1 MITRNL
7 LKRYEKEI
15 FIMKIMSIK
24 GMTPRR
30 FYLLYKEFKDPLKIW
45 DFVKKEHQLSFKFH
59 NSNNNSKNFS
69 LSIDD
74 SYNSKI
80 DMWVKSQILKLDEMG
95 AKIILFDDENYPP
108 LLKEIFYPS
117 PILFYKGEK
126 ITNFSQSISIV
137 GTRRATDYG
146 RRVAYQLASQL
157 SSLGITIVS
166 GFARGIDS
174 SAHKGAK
181 DEIGGTIAIF
191 GNGLDIC
198 YPSENKDL
206 YNELAIKGSIVS
218 EFPFRTPPERLNFP
232 RRNRLISGISHGVII
247 VEAGERSGA
256 LITANFALEQGK
268 EVFAVPGEIFNENS
282 VGVNR
287 LIQDGAKLVISV
299 DDVLEEF
306 GLIIKDIENNRKRKK
321 SKKVKNYEIKNEG
334 KKYKYHRKCNRNR
347 GKTNYNKETQYNKEN
362 KHVKKSLDIN
372 DLIENL
378 TEEEKKVYLS
388 LDDFS
393 QYIDEITKKCDLNI
407 AKASNILTL
416 LEIKGIIKCHPG
428 NRYSKKLTNEH
439 R

>member
-1 MITRNL
+1 MIARNL

-15 FIMKIMSIK
+15 TLMKIMSIK
-24 GMTPRR
+24 GMTPRK
-30 FYLLYKEFKDPLKIW
+30 FYLLYEEFKDPLKIW
-45 DFVKKEHQLSFKFH
+45 DFVKKKHQLSFKFH
-59 NSNNNSKNFS
+59 NSNNNIKNFS
-69 LSIDD
+69 LDIDD

-80 DMWVKSQILKLDEMG
+80 DMWVKNQVLKLDEIG
-95 AKIILFDDENYPP
+95 AKIILFEDENYPP
-108 LLKEIFYPS
+108 LLKEIFYPP
-117 PILFYKGEK
+117 PIIFYKGEK

-137 GTRRATDYG
+137 GSRRATNYG
-146 RRVAYQLASQL
+146 RKVAYQLASQL

-166 GFARGIDS
+166 GFAKGIDS

-198 YPSENKDL
+198 YPRENRDL

-218 EFPFRTPPERLNFP
+218 EFPFGTPPERLNFP
-232 RRNRLISGISHGVII
+232 RRNRLISGISYGVII

-256 LITANFALEQGK
+256 LITASFALEQGR

-282 VGVNR
+282 VGVNC
-287 LIQDGAKLVISV
+287 LIQDGAKLVMSV

-306 GLIIKDIENNRKRKK
+306 GLIIKNIENNERRKINKK
-321 SKKVKNYEIKNEG
+321 FKNYKIKNED
-334 KKYKYHRKCNRNR
+334 KKYKYNIKGNRDRKKANSNQE
-347 GKTNYNKETQYNKEN
+347 NQYNKESEYI
-362 KHVKKSLDIN
+362 KKSLNIN

-378 TEEEKKVYLS
+378 TDEEKKVYLS

-393 QYIDEITKKCDLNI
+393 QHIDEIMKKCDLNI
-407 AKASNILTL
+407 AKVSNILTL

-428 NRYSKKLTNEH
+428 NRYSKKLTNEPK
-439 R
+439 